1 MQRRQKAADVFRDTA
16 FLLGEKTTFAKAF
29 PRIEDIRVEVAETGD
44 GVPPHRKK
52 CLYGMSTA
60 GEYIDCSNPMC
71 FNGGFCLGQLIRFM
85 VEQRKTDDSLA
96 LHCQGYEGSP
106 KGRKKY
112 GPCFNYF
119 EANIHIEYKPE
130 PATELTRP

>member
-60 GEYIDCSNPMC
+60 GEYINCSNPMC
-71 FNGGFCLGQLIRFM
+71 FM

-130 PATELTRP
+130 PATELARP